1 MSVKEDRLVESLLFS
16 AGKPLSMEEIQET
29 TGLSPKHVSEAIDHL
44 MQSYNIDRKNETSLE
59 IVKAGN
65 KFIMQVK
72 KTFTDHSMMVAKPE
86 IKTDLLKTLALI
98 AFHQPVKQSN
108 LRHMIGERIYADVDQ
123 LVSMHLIH
131 SVPYGA
137 TETLTTTKLFP
148 EYFGI
153 DSTKPEEIREFL
165 AKKVIGHA
173 VKQKSIESSETE
185 DHPTQEDNNEENP
198 SETCVKIDK

>member
-1 MSVKEDRLVESLLFS
+1 MGIKEDRLVESLLFS
-16 AGKPLSMEEIQET
+16 AGKPLSIEEIQET
-29 TGLSPKHVSEAIDHL
+29 TGLSPSHVSEAIEDL

-65 KFIMQVK
+65 KYIMQVK
-72 KTFTDHSMMVAKPE
+72 KTFTDQSMMVAKPE

-108 LRHMIGERIYADVDQ
+108 LRHMVGERIYGDVDQ

-131 SVPYGA
+131 SVPHGA
-137 TETLTTTKLFP
+137 TETLTTTRLFP

-153 DSTKPEEIREFL
+153 DSQKPDEIREFL
-165 AKKVIGHA
+165 AKKVIGHV
-173 VKQKSIESSETE
+173 VKQKSVESSETE
-185 DHPTQEDNNEENP
+185 EHPDQEDNTEENP
-198 SETCVKIDK
+198 SETSMKTDK